1 MLSTLQ
7 HQSHQAHFA
16 DIRRQASERPRI
28 RRERDRAQ
36 ATSSVSSSGAAWF
49 GSLRAARS
57 S

>member
-16 DIRRQASERPRI
+16 DIRRQAERPRV
-28 RRERDRAQ
+28 RRERKRAQ
-36 ATSSVSSSGAAWF
+36 ATSSDSLSSVWF